1 MEGLGRVHQ
10 LIIPFLGHKMVF
22 NLEPIVMSWIVM
34 FLILLFG
41 FICARKRGM
50 IPSSMQV
57 VGELFVSKL
66 YELTEDALGKEM
78 ARTYAPMVCAL
89 FMFLVLCNWIG
100 IIPPFEEPTKDLNT
114 PLSLGIMGFVI
125 AHYVGIKSKGFKAY
139 LSEYFQPIFFM
150 MPLNLIGELA
160 KIVSISFR
168 LFGNIMGGS
177 IIILVVSY
185 LTWSIILPPF
195 LNAFFGL
202 FVGTIQ
208 AFVFTMLTIV
218 YISVQAN

>member
-1 MEGLGRVHQ
+1 MGNLGELHQ
-10 LIIPFLGHKMVF
+10 LIVSLAGWKMVF
-22 NLEPIVMSWIVM
+22 NIEPIVMSWIV
-34 FLILLFG
+34 IAALLTFG
-41 FICARKRGM
+41 TFAVRKRDL
-50 IPSSMQV
+50 IPRRLQII
-57 VGELFVSKL
+57 GELIVGQI
-66 YELTEDALGKEM
+66 YQLTEDAMDKEK
-78 ARTYAPMVCAL
+78 ADKFAPLVVAL
-89 FMFLVLCNWIG
+89 FLFLVLSNWLG
-100 IIPPFEEPTKDLNT
+100 IIPMLDEPTKDLNT

-125 AHYVGIKSKGFKAY
+125 AHYVGIRSKGLKAY
-139 LSEYFQPIFFM
+139 IAEYFEPFFIM

-177 IIILVVSY
+177 IIILVVSH
-185 LTWSIILPPF
+185 LTFSVVLPPF

-218 YISVQAN
+218 YISVQTN